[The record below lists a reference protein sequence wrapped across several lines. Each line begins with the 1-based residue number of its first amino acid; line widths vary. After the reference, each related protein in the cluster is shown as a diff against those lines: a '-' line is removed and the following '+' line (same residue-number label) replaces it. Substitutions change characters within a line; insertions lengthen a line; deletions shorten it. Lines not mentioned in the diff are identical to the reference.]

1 MVKCLQMQRV
11 KVSSAERFLYELV
24 GLEDVI
30 CQLLSEVDTKIHR
43 LCR

>member
-24 GLEDVI
+24 SLEDVI
-30 CQLLSEVDTKIHR
+30 CHCHVIVGG
-43 LCR
+43 